1 MAVLDPSEVKAVAL
15 EENVVFG
22 QAGGRELLCDI
33 YRPSPQTTKRTAVIH
48 LHGGGFRAGSKAG
61 SRLAR
66 PLAALG
72 YTSISSSYR
81 LLPDRWPAQLDDV
94 KSAIAWTRQNASE
107 LGIESDKVV
116 LLGYSAGGYLALV
129 TSAQPDLKVAACVAF
144 YAPAQMSQGHPLGGP
159 SPVEVIKPGHPPTM
173 LLHGTADKTVAV
185 DASTSLYNRLREVE
199 SPVELHI
206 VEGVTHIFD
215 THPEF
220 AEASAVWIDLFLDRH
235 VVNPRVYPSTEPA
248 PRPA

>member
-1 MAVLDPSEVKAVAL
+1 MAVLDPSDVKAVAL
-15 EENVVFG
+15 EENVTFG
-22 QAGGRELLCDI
+22 QAGGRDLLCDI
-33 YRPSPQTTKRTAVIH
+33 YRPSAQVTKRTAVIH
-48 LHGGGFRAGSKAG
+48 LHGGGFRGGSKAG
-61 SRLAR
+61 ARLAR

-72 YTSISSSYR
+72 YTCVSATYR
-81 LLPDRWPAQLDDV
+81 LLPETWPAQLEDV
-94 KSAIAWTRQNASE
+94 KSAITWTRNNAAD
-107 LGIESDKVV
+107 LGIETDKVV
-116 LLGYSAGGYLALV
+116 LLGYSAGGYIALV

-159 SPVEVIKPGHPPTM
+159 SPVEVIRPGHPPTM
-173 LLHGTADKTVAV
+173 VLHGTADKTVDV
-185 DASTSLYNRLREVE
+185 EASTRLYARLREVQA
-199 SPVELHI
+199 PVELHV

-220 AEASAVWIDLFLDRH
+220 AEASALWIDLFLDRH

>member
-1 MAVLDPSEVKAVAL
+1 MAVLDPSDVQAVAL

-22 QAGGRELLCDI
+22 HGGGRELLCDI
-33 YRPSPQTTKRTAVIH
+33 YRPSPQATKRTAVIH

-61 SRLAR
+61 ARLAR
-66 PLAALG
+66 PLAVLG
-72 YTSISSSYR
+72 YTCVSASYR
-81 LLPDRWPAQLDDV
+81 LLPERWPAQLEDV
-94 KSAIAWTRQNASE
+94 KSAISWTRKNASD
-107 LGIESDKVV
+107 LGVEPDKLV

-129 TSAQPDLKVAACVAF
+129 TSAQPDTQVAACVAF
-144 YAPAQMSQGHPLGGP
+144 YAPARMAQGHPLGGP
-159 SPVEVIKPGHPPTM
+159 SPVEQLKAGYPPTM
-173 LLHGTADKTVAV
+173 LLHGTADKTVSV
-185 DASTSLYNRLREVE
+185 DGSLDLYARLNEVNV
-199 SPVELHI
+199 PVELHV

-215 THPEF
+215 THTDF